1 MHQNRDDAHFAIVV
15 ERRWRNVLIGPS
27 LQGGKT
33 TADDVISF
41 QERKGHFY
49 VNVVKLSVST
59 YLLPLHEF
67 TKSLCRISVARFR
80 LNNAAMI
87 DVALNNYDVL
97 LCGTKSELMK
107 LLLDNSWWMIDVV
120 LLLFL
125 TLSIETM
132 SLDIP

>member
-1 MHQNRDDAHFAIVV
+1 M
-15 ERRWRNVLIGPS
+15 
-27 LQGGKT
+27 QGGKT

-97 LCGTKSELMK
+97 LCETKSELMK
-107 LLLDNSWWMIDVV
+107 LLLDNS
-120 LLLFL
+120 
-125 TLSIETM
+125 
-132 SLDIP
+132 